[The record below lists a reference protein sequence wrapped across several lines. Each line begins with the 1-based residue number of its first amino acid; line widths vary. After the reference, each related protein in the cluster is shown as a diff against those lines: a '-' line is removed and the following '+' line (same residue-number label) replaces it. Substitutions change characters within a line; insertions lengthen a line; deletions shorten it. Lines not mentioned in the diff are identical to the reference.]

1 MSDVGGVLFIQ
12 LEWQYLKIICLN
24 YLDIEYFLTKYYI
37 SIKNL
42 FRSKILSNIVLNQ
55 EENEQNY
62 PPQQRLNLSPLLR
75 TCKRKALLIVG
86 ITALVTFLYSYLD
99 SRSRNSSEYAGSFQ
113 LLVEPLTL
121 EERTSQPSSL
131 VDSGSLP
138 NAKLLEVDYP
148 TIIKILTSTDLLSK
162 ITEDV
167 RAEYP
172 DFTTDL
178 LAENLN
184 VERVSNGNNRFDA
197 SKLISISYTEEDP
210 ELVQLV
216 LETTA
221 QRYLNYSLDNRKQ
234 GIDQGLQF
242 VEGQLPQL
250 NQRVTRNLDEI
261 QRLQEEYRIVEAD
274 TQGESLINKVREIES
289 QQLETQKEIEELSKI
304 KNNLQSKLGITAD
317 EAITISALRENPN
330 YQSLMQQLREK
341 ENAIAIAS
349 ATFNSNSP
357 QIIDLQEE
365 KQEILNLLNREKQKI
380 LVTEGVSDRLDR
392 FIFLNDSD
400 SILLNLV
407 EQLVE
412 SSNKLETLQVRQQ
425 TLAKNADLFDRQAAN
440 FPEVSRRYKN
450 LQQEL
455 EIANRT
461 REQLLVQ
468 RDRLQMQA
476 SQTQSP
482 WTLVSQPRVMSDSAG
497 NPTSIETDSQSG
509 VLKGL
514 LLGLVLSMG
523 TVILIE
529 KRRDIFYTTEDIAD
543 AARSAS
549 ILGEIPFNQSLA
561 SEKSRSLIESLLE
574 VRKAEDTKYSNSLA
588 LAGSEED
595 LIFLNAF
602 NKLYAN
608 FYFRYRDRSIRSVAV
623 CSPSEGDGKS
633 TVALYLAKA
642 IANSGKKVLLVDAN
656 SFSYQLPERLISAE
670 RVGDNL
676 FVLVVSQ
683 EAFNNTAQREE
694 LMSEFRDSYDFVI
707 YDTPSL
713 LDSVSAGLLS
723 VHTDGILLV
732 TAIGKTKKSLFKKAI
747 EQIDNFD
754 LPLLGIVANYTQLEQ
769 SSTQKPNL
777 SILNP
782 TKFLKSS
789 DHDTVDAAIDSS
801 LEKNDSVGRQLDRK
815 SSDN

>member
-1 MSDVGGVLFIQ
+1 M
-12 LEWQYLKIICLN
+12 
-24 YLDIEYFLTKYYI
+24 
-37 SIKNL
+37 
-42 FRSKILSNIVLNQ
+42 SNIVLNK

-99 SRSRNSSEYAGSFQ
+99 SKNRSLSKYGGSFQ

-121 EERTSQPSSL
+121 EERTSQPSNL
-131 VDSGSLP
+131 VDSKGLP

-167 RAEYP
+167 RVEYP
-172 DFTTDL
+172 DFTLDR

-184 VERVSNGNNRFDA
+184 VERISNGQNKFDA
-197 SKLISISYTEEDP
+197 SKLILISYTEEDP

-221 QRYLNYSLDNRKQ
+221 QSYLDYSLDNRKQ

-250 NQRVTRNLDEI
+250 NQKVARNLDEI
-261 QRLQEEYRIVEAD
+261 QELQEDYQIVEAD
-274 TQGESLINKVREIES
+274 TKGESLITKTREIES
-289 QQLETQKEIEELSKI
+289 QQLETQKEIEEQTKI

-330 YQSLMQQLREK
+330 YQSLMQQLKEK

-365 KQEILNLLNREKQKI
+365 KKKILDLLEREKQKI
-380 LVTEGVSDRLDR
+380 LVNEGVSDRLDR
-392 FIFLNDSD
+392 FIFLNDSN
-400 SILLNLV
+400 SILLSLV

-412 SSNKLETLQVRQQ
+412 SSNKLEILQVRQQ
-425 TLAKNADLFDRQAAN
+425 TLAQNADLFDRQAAN

-468 RDRLQMQA
+468 RDRLQMEA

-482 WTLVSQPRVMSDSAG
+482 WTLVSQPRVTSDSAG
-497 NPTSIETDSQSG
+497 NPTSTETDSQNG

-514 LLGLVLSMG
+514 FLGLLLGTG

-529 KRRDIFYTTEDIAD
+529 KIKDIFYTTEDIAD
-543 AARSAS
+543 LAKSAP
-549 ILGEIPFNQSLA
+549 ILGEVPFNENLVSQ
-561 SEKSRSLIESLLE
+561 ESRSLVESLLE
-574 VRKAEDTKYSNSLA
+574 IRKAKDNKYTGSPSLA
-588 LAGSEED
+588 QSEED

-602 NKLYAN
+602 NKLYAK
-608 FYFRYRDRSIRSVAV
+608 FYFRYRDRSIRSVTV
-623 CSPSEGDGKS
+623 CSPSQGDGKS

-656 SFSYQLPERLISAE
+656 SFSYQLPEHLISAE

-732 TAIGKTKKSLFKKAI
+732 TAIGKTKKSLFKKAV
-747 EQIDNFD
+747 EQIEDFD
-754 LPLLGIVANYTQLEQ
+754 LPLLGIVANYTQLKESQ
-769 SSTQKPNL
+769 TQKPDL

-789 DHDTVDAAIDSS
+789 DHNTVNAAIDSS
-801 LEKNDSVGRQLDRK
+801 VDRELDKK
-815 SSDN
+815 SSNN